1 MFRKYCAQKSVWA
14 LSYTRKITR
23 QSAPIPHPRH
33 RAVQF
38 QTKTLS
44 VSAFSH
50 TFVNPPDH
58 QIRYHLSFFFLFCP
72 VNSFHTANRVRVKPL
87 AAMNLGKCAHNGHA
101 ECCRN
106 ARQLALKYCQT
117 YSVVGTVHVPPRRT
131 QPNALALSFPPM
143 SWLASSDKKSS
154 ASKSTSAA

>member
-1 MFRKYCAQKSVWA
+1 MRKQKVVWA

-23 QSAPIPHPRH
+23 LSECSDPAPPASRRPIP
-33 RAVQF
+33 

-58 QIRYHLSFFFLFCP
+58 QIRYHLSFFFFFVQSTLSHGESRPRQATRSHEPRQMRPQWTCRVLQKRTSVSLQMLLNVWYP
-72 VNSFHTANRVRVKPL
+72 VVR
-87 AAMNLGKCAHNGHA
+87 
-101 ECCRN
+101 
-106 ARQLALKYCQT
+106 
-117 YSVVGTVHVPPRRT
+117 TVHVPPRRT
-131 QPNALALSFPPM
+131 QANALALSFPPM
-143 SWLASSDKKSS
+143 SWFASSDKKSS